1 MPYKLIHF
9 SPGLVELEVSGHID
23 VEDVTAMRN
32 EGETALRHATEPFD
46 AIVDATGF
54 SGLNPLALTQLRELP
69 TPPTLRAV
77 AVVLRGWQLLAS
89 KALPRIEG
97 LAFVGSVAEARAA
110 LPELAPLKLDRSEQT
125 VTQAPPAAEPLPQL
139 RRLPA
144 RPLPAAHRR
153 PPGQAD
159 GGVAAAVLRGL
170 ARQINRVSQR
180 LDQLRNW

>member
-9 SPGLVELEVSGHID
+9 SPGLVELEVTGHIGS
-23 VEDVTAMRN
+23 EDVAAMRA

-54 SGLNPLALTQLRELP
+54 TGLNPLALAELRELP

-77 AVVLRGWQLLAS
+77 AVVLKGWQLLAS

-97 LAFVGSVAEARAA
+97 MAFVGSVAEARAT
-110 LPELAPLKLDRSEQT
+110 LPELSPLKLDRGEQT
-125 VTQAPPAAEPLPQL
+125 VAQAPPTDAPLPQL

-144 RPLPAAHRR
+144 RPLPAAHRW
-153 PPGQAD
+153 PAAHND
-159 GGVAAAVLRGL
+159 GAGSLLRGL
-170 ARQINRVSQR
+170 AGRLNQVARQ
-180 LDQLRNW
+180 LEQLRNW